1 MFSWTETPSQSC
13 SRHLSHTKLSST
25 QAAGAK
31 LKTLA
36 ASYSAAPGTQLN
48 AQQQQ
53 LLKTLQGQSGKNF
66 DLVYL
71 TQQVS
76 AHNEAINLFTSYS
89 QPTSSADADVRQF
102 AAQTLPSL
110 KSHLQDI
117 LSAQKAASGT
127 ASGSAGKA
135 SSGTTTKPV
144 STNKPATP
152 AQPASGSK

>member
-1 MFSWTETPSQSC
+1 MII
-13 SRHLSHTKLSST
+13 RDH

-76 AHNEAINLFTSYS
+76 AHNEAINLFTSYL
-89 QPTSSADADVRQF
+89 DF
-102 AAQTLPSL
+102 G
-110 KSHLQDI
+110 H
-117 LSAQKAASGT
+117 
-127 ASGSAGKA
+127 
-135 SSGTTTKPV
+135 
-144 STNKPATP
+144 
-152 AQPASGSK
+152 